1 MVGLSITTLH
11 VLLLYV
17 YHWIEIAKKLLLGSQ
32 FIYKRSVK
40 LNFKKTAFMATIATI
55 AFAPAAFAVNHDE
68 TFPRMLEMVTS
79 ASPAELDKIKD
90 GFCKGQLAATMTASD
105 IRGRA
110 AELAS
115 DDFTEQQIFDLA
127 GRVAVEFSTVYAN
140 ICK

>member
-1 MVGLSITTLH
+1 M
-11 VLLLYV
+11 
-17 YHWIEIAKKLLLGSQ
+17 
-32 FIYKRSVK
+32 
-40 LNFKKTAFMATIATI
+40 NFKKTAFMATIATI

-79 ASPAELDKIKD
+79 ASPAELNKIKD
-90 GFCKGQLAATMTASD
+90 GFCKGQLAATMTASN